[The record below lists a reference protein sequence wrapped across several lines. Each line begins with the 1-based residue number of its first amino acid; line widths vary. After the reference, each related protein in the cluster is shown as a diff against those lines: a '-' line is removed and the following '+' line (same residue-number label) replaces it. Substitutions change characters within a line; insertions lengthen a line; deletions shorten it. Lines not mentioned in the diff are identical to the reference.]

1 MKIGDIVTTKTYGK
15 SLHFLIIGYIADKLT
30 SKTQVVLALL
40 DPSLILTTEENELI
54 SAEISELFAAQ
65 EDSMLH

>member
-15 SLHFLIIGYIADKLT
+15 SLHFLIIGYLSDKL
-30 SKTQVVLALL
+30 SGNKLAVLALL
-40 DPSLILTTEENELI
+40 DPSLILTTEEHELV
-54 SAEISELFAAQ
+54 ATEISELFAIP